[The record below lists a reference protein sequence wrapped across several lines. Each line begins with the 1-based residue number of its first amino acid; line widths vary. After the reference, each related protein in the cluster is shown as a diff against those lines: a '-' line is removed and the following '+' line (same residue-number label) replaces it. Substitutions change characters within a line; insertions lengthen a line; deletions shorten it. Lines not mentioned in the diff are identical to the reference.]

1 MRTIVATATTEQEA
15 NDIWLAIIAEQ
26 PHIEFANINGL
37 QVTVIYTPIAEVEA
51 EREKVEAEQEKA
63 DQEWMQQHAQPKPKV
78 KPAKKYKQPR
88 PIELYNKAQDL
99 CLDDIELDR
108 DNGIYTIRKR
118 KVYGGELLFSSKS
131 GISISRQLT
140 KMHWNKQIAQLIADG
155 VIAS

>member
-1 MRTIVATATTEQEA
+1 MKTIVATAKTEQEV
-15 NDIWLAIIAEQ
+15 NEIWLAILAEQ

-37 QVTVIYTPIAEVEA
+37 QVTVIYTPVAEVEA
-51 EREKVEAEQEKA
+51 EREKA

-78 KPAKKYKQPR
+78 KPAKKYKQSK

-99 CLDDIELDR
+99 CLNDIELDR
-108 DNGIYTIRKR
+108 DNRIYTLRKR

-140 KMHWNKQIAQLIADG
+140 KMHWERNIARLIADG

>member
-1 MRTIVATATTEQEA
+1 MRTIVATAKTEQEV
-15 NDIWLAIIAEQ
+15 NEIWLAILAEQ
-26 PHIEFANINGL
+26 PHIEFANITGL
-37 QVTVIYTPIAEVEA
+37 QVTIVYTPVAEVEAVEA
-51 EREKVEAEQEKA
+51 ERERA

-88 PIELYNKAQDL
+88 SIELYNKAQDL